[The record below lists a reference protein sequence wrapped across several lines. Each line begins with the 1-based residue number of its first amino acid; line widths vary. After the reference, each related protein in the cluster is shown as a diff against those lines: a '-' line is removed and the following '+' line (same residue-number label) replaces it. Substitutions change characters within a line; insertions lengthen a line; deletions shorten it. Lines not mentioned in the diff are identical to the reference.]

1 MKIAL
6 LGYGKMGVEVEKI
19 ALERNHEVL
28 LMIDSQAEIDAE
40 DLSKAEA
47 AIDFSTPSSA
57 PYNIFK
63 CFDVGVPIIVGTTGW
78 SDKLEEIK
86 QKCAEEK
93 QALFYSP
100 NFSIGVNIFF
110 ELNRKLAQMMNNH
123 ISYDVSIEETHHTQK
138 LDAPSGTAITLA
150 NGITGTRTLD
160 RKSKW
165 VNNEST
171 ADTDIQITSIRK
183 DDVTGTH
190 IVKYLSDIDGL
201 EIKHEANNRKG
212 FAMGAVLAAEWIIGK
227 RGVFTMQDMLEL

>member
-6 LGYGKMGVEVEKI
+6 LGYGKMGVEIEKA
-19 ALERNHEVL
+19 ALERNHEIL
-28 LMIDSQAEIDAE
+28 LRIDSQAEIDTE
-40 DLSKAEA
+40 DLSKAEV

-57 PYNIFK
+57 SYNIFK

-86 QKCAEEK
+86 QKCMEK
-93 QALFYSP
+93 SQALLYSS

-110 ELNRKLAQMMNNH
+110 ELNRKLAQMMDKH
-123 ISYDVSIEETHHTQK
+123 GSYDVSIEETHHTQK

-150 NGITGTRTLD
+150 KDIIDTLD
-160 RKSKW
+160 RKKQW

-171 ADTDIQITSIRK
+171 AVADIQVTSIRK
-183 DDVTGTH
+183 NSVTGTH

-201 EIKHEANNRKG
+201 EIKHEANSRKG

-227 RGVFTMQDMLEL
+227 RGVFTMQDMLKL

>member
-6 LGYGKMGVEVEKI
+6 LGYGKMGKEVEQT
-19 ALERNHEVL
+19 ALERSHEIIL
-28 LMIDSQAEIDAE
+28 RIDSRAEIDTE
-40 DLSKAEA
+40 DLSKSEV

-57 PYNIFK
+57 SYNILK
-63 CFDVGVPIIVGTTGW
+63 CFDVNVPIVVGTTGW
-78 SDKLEEIK
+78 SDKLEDIK
-86 QKCAEEK
+86 QACLEK
-93 QALFYSP
+93 NQALFYAP

-110 ELNRKLAQMMNNH
+110 ELNRKLAQMMNEH
-123 ISYDVSIEETHHTQK
+123 TSYNVSIEETHHTQK

-150 NGITGTRTLD
+150 NDITGTLD

-183 DDVTGTH
+183 DDVTGAH
-190 IVKYLSDIDGL
+190 IVKYFSDIDGL
-201 EIKHEANNRKG
+201 EIKHEANSRKG

-227 RGVFTMQDMLEL
+227 RGVFTMRDMLKF